1 MRPAAVSPSSAVTSR
16 PTTSKPASTA
26 TCAMPAPMAP
36 SPTTPIRSTAIP
48 GRGAYTGVGRPLTL
62 VVAAALDVV
71 DPGVAP
77 CEQCERPDDEEEDDE
92 CEFHGPTLPCG
103 YY

>member
-48 GRGAYTGVGRPLTL
+48 AAEPTPGRRLAL

-77 CEQCERPDDEEEDDE
+77 CQHCERPDDEEEDDE
-92 CEFHGPTLPCG
+92 CEFHGRTVPCR